1 MEKPI
6 IALIVFAIPILFG
19 AISARR
25 INFLQGFI
33 VTLCWYFIFAGIYT
47 LFGRFASDTD
57 FYKKLSEYMS
67 YAIIVPTTFI
77 NMMLIHLEIDESIV
91 EYIDIIAIIAPLTF
105 MVLTSI
111 IFRIFRRKN

>member
-19 AISARR
+19 SISARR

-47 LFGRFASDTD
+47 LFGRIIGDTD
-57 FYKKLSEYMS
+57 FYKTLYEYMS
-67 YAIIVPTTFI
+67 YAIIVPTTFT
-77 NMMLIHLEIDESIV
+77 NLMLMHLEIDESIV
-91 EYIDIIAIIAPLTF
+91 EYIDIIVTIAPLIF

-111 IFRIFRRKN
+111 IFRIFRRKK